1 MFKKKINNPL
11 FAFRLIKNDQ
21 ASKWYKKNNFKKI
34 SDIFSYELKNKII
47 KKLLNKK
54 EEINQGFIRIN
65 ILSSRIWK
73 KIQSLRN
80 SNYLNNYHNFL
91 FSNYY
96 KNFYIKKFFYV
107 NNVQNIK
114 YFVFLVL
121 TKLGDDILRFE
132 IIDNNLNDE
141 QLKKFLIFFINTR
154 EYKKIKKLRIKVI
167 KRNKIK
173 LSLKRYFKKMNYR
186 SSLSTNL
193 KEQINDLKFNQIEYV

>member
-34 SDIFSYELKNKII
+34 FDIFSYELENKNI

-54 EEINQGFIRIN
+54 GEINQGFIRIN

-96 KNFYIKKFFYV
+96 KKFLYKKFFYV
-107 NNVQNIK
+107 NNVQI
-114 YFVFLVL
+114 
-121 TKLGDDILRFE
+121 
-132 IIDNNLNDE
+132 
-141 QLKKFLIFFINTR
+141 
-154 EYKKIKKLRIKVI
+154 
-167 KRNKIK
+167 
-173 LSLKRYFKKMNYR
+173 
-186 SSLSTNL
+186 
-193 KEQINDLKFNQIEYV
+193 